1 MNSKTFSLTAG
12 VFFLLI
18 ALGHLLRVA
27 FGVSFVVG
35 SSSVPMWASGV
46 AVIVAGY
53 LAYAGFRLAR
63 KPPPGA

>member
-1 MNSKTFSLTAG
+1 MNSKTFALTAG

-35 SSSVPMWASGV
+35 SNAVPMWASGI
-46 AVIVAGY
+46 AVIVTGY

-63 KPPPGA
+63 KLPPGA

>member
-1 MNSKTFSLTAG
+1 MNPRKFSLTAG

-35 SSSVPMWASGV
+35 SSAIPMWASGV
-46 AVIVAGY
+46 AVIVTGY
-53 LAYAGFRLAR
+53 LAYAGFRLAG
-63 KPPPGA
+63 KLPPGA